1 MEELN
6 KYRAVN
12 VFKEIV
18 EQLNQLEY
26 DDDRVDECVVSEAL
40 KQYQVSGEKS
50 DDRVAA
56 LYRGVGEGG
65 CGDW

>member
-12 VFKEIV
+12 VFKEII

-26 DDDRVDECVVSEAL
+26 DDRVDECVVSEAL
-40 KQYQVSGEKS
+40 KQYQVRE
-50 DDRVAA
+50 R
-56 LYRGVGEGG
+56 RE
-65 CGDW
+65 